1 MKKSTLWTVAAAVV
15 LAVAGRPAA
24 AQEND
29 RLVIDLNVP
38 ALRVTV
44 RAGDTVLKTYP
55 VAVGQVGHET
65 PLGTYTISHAEWN
78 PWWRPPASAWA
89 RGAKPTPPGPDNP
102 MGRVKLFF
110 APLYYLH
117 GTPDEESL
125 GTPASHG
132 CVRMLNEDVVE
143 LATLV
148 HDRANPT
155 LPPEQIPAV
164 LSRPGQTRVSR
175 FQDSVTFV
183 VRYETVEV
191 VEGEIV
197 IYPDIY
203 DRHTTHPEAVYQA
216 LLKAGYAVD
225 RIDRP
230 RVREVLSG
238 ARSSGR
244 TTRLPLNRLFGRATR
259 VRSEDDSAE
268 SERPIGR
275 GHGV

>member
-1 MKKSTLWTVAAAVV
+1 VTVMRKSISWIVAAAVV
-15 LAVAGRPAA
+15 LAADGRPAA

-89 RGAKPTPPGPDNP
+89 RGSKPTPPGPDNP

-132 CVRMLNEDVVE
+132 CVRMLNDDVVE

-155 LPPEQIPAV
+155 LPPEQIPGV

-175 FQDSVTFV
+175 FGDSVTFV

-191 VEGEIV
+191 VEGELV

-203 DRHTTHPEAVYQA
+203 DRHTTHLEAVYQA
-216 LLKAGYAVD
+216 LLKVGLGVD
-225 RIDRP
+225 RVDRE
-230 RVREVLSG
+230 RVRATLSG
-238 ARSSGR
+238 ARRS
-244 TTRLPLNRLFGRATR
+244 RATMR
-259 VRSEDDSAE
+259 VPLTQILGTDSDP
-268 SERPIGR
+268 ST
-275 GHGV
+275 

>member
-1 MKKSTLWTVAAAVV
+1 VMQKSIWLTVAAAVV
-15 LAVAGRPAA
+15 LASAGRPAA

-89 RGAKPTPPGPDNP
+89 RGSKATPPGPDNP

-117 GTPDEESL
+117 GTPDEKSL

-132 CVRMLNEDVVE
+132 CVRMLNDDVVE

-148 HDRANPT
+148 HDRASPT

-164 LSRPGQTRVSR
+164 LARPGQTRVSR

-191 VEGEIV
+191 VDDELV
-197 IYPDIY
+197 IHPDIY
-203 DRHTTHPEAVYQA
+203 GRRTTHPEAVYQA
-216 LLKAGYAVD
+216 LVKAGYVVD
-225 RIDRP
+225 GLDP
-230 RVREVLSG
+230 TWVREVLSHVRG
-238 ARSSGR
+238 PGP
-244 TTRLPLNRLFGRATR
+244 TRLSLTSL
-259 VRSEDDSAE
+259 VR
-268 SERPIGR
+268 RQ
-275 GHGV
+275 

>member
-1 MKKSTLWTVAAAVV
+1 MRTMTIVRARRWAAAGAA
-15 LAVAGRPAA
+15 LLAAVAGPVA
-24 AQEND
+24 AQPQG
-29 RLVIDLNVP
+29 RLVVDLNVP
-38 ALRVTV
+38 ALSVSV
-44 RAGDTVLKTYP
+44 REGDTVLKTYP

-132 CVRMLNEDVVE
+132 CVRMLNDDVVE

-148 HDRANPT
+148 HERASPT
-155 LPPEQIPAV
+155 LPPERIPGV
-164 LSRPGQTRVSR
+164 LARPGQTRVAR

-191 VEGEIV
+191 ADGHLVV
-197 IYPDIY
+197 HPDIY
-203 DRHTTHPEAVYQA
+203 GRHTTHAEAVYQA
-216 LLKAGYAVD
+216 LLRSGMEVQDLERA
-225 RIDRP
+225 
-230 RVREVLSG
+230 RVQEIL
-238 ARSSGR
+238 ARSRGSRGTIR
-244 TTRLPLNRLFGRATR
+244 IPLMQILPGAAAT
-259 VRSEDDSAE
+259 
-268 SERPIGR
+268 P
-275 GHGV
+275 

>member
-1 MKKSTLWTVAAAVV
+1 MLTRTKRASLAAAAL
-15 LAVAGRPAA
+15 LAVAAGPAA
-24 AQEND
+24 ARADD

-44 RAGDTVLKTYP
+44 RAGATVLRSYP
-55 VAVGQVGHET
+55 VAVGRVGHET

-89 RGAKPTPPGPDNP
+89 EGAKPTPPGPNNP

-132 CVRMLNEDVVE
+132 CVRMLNDDVVE

-148 HDRANPT
+148 HDRADPT
-155 LPPEQIPAV
+155 LAPEQIPAV
-164 LSRPGQTRVSR
+164 LARPGRTRVSR

-191 VEGEIV
+191 VDGELV
-197 IYPDIY
+197 IHPDIY
-203 DRHTTHPEAVYQA
+203 HRRTTHPEAVYQA
-216 LLKAGYAVD
+216 LLGAG
-225 RIDRP
+225 IDMAELERP
-230 RVREVLSG
+230 RVRQLLSRARARRGTVRIAVSEVLRSAAAA
-238 ARSSGR
+238 AR
-244 TTRLPLNRLFGRATR
+244 
-259 VRSEDDSAE
+259 
-268 SERPIGR
+268 
-275 GHGV
+275 

>member
-1 MKKSTLWTVAAAVV
+1 MKKSIWLTVAAAAV
-15 LAVAGRPAA
+15 LAAADRPAA

-89 RGAKPTPPGPDNP
+89 RGSKPTPPGPDNP

-132 CVRMLNEDVVE
+132 CVRMLNDDVVE

-148 HDRANPT
+148 NDRASPT
-155 LPPEQIPAV
+155 LASEQIPAV
-164 LSRPGQTRVSR
+164 LARPGQTRVSR

-183 VRYETVEV
+183 VRYQTVEV
-191 VEGEIV
+191 VDGDLV

-203 DRHTTHPEAVYQA
+203 GRHTTHTEAVYQA
-216 LLKAGYAVD
+216 LLRAGLDVGRLD
-225 RIDRP
+225 RTRAQEAL
-230 RVREVLSG
+230 VG
-238 ARSSGR
+238 ARRSR
-244 TTRLPLNRLFGRATR
+244 DTTRVPLRQILKPT
-259 VRSEDDSAE
+259 SAND
-268 SERPIGR
+268 
-275 GHGV
+275 

>member
-1 MKKSTLWTVAAAVV
+1 MRGRLAAAAL
-15 LAVAGRPAA
+15 LAAGAAPAA
-24 AQEND
+24 AQD
-29 RLVIDLNVP
+29 DSRLVIDLNVP

-44 RAGDTVLKTYP
+44 REGGTVLKTYP
-55 VAVGQVGHET
+55 VAVGQVGHQT

-89 RGAKPTPPGPDNP
+89 KGAKPTPPGPDNP

-132 CVRMLNEDVVE
+132 CVRMLNDDVVE

-148 HDRANPT
+148 HGRAHAT

-164 LSRPGQTRVSR
+164 LARPGQTRVSR
-175 FQDSVTFV
+175 FRDSVTFV

-191 VEGEIV
+191 VDGQLV
-197 IYPDIY
+197 IHPDLY
-203 DRHTTHPEAVYQA
+203 GRGTTHAEAVYQA
-216 LLKAGYAVD
+216 LLRAGMDVGDLQRARVQQLLAAARSRAGTM
-225 RIDRP
+225 RIP
-230 RVREVLSG
+230 VSEVLRSAAG
-238 ARSSGR
+238 ARR
-244 TTRLPLNRLFGRATR
+244 
-259 VRSEDDSAE
+259 
-268 SERPIGR
+268 
-275 GHGV
+275 

>member
-1 MKKSTLWTVAAAVV
+1 MTKSTSWTVAAAVV
-15 LAVAGRPAA
+15 LAAAAPPAA

-29 RLVIDLNVP
+29 RLVIDLSVP

-89 RGAKPTPPGPDNP
+89 RGSKPTPPGSDNP
-102 MGRVKLFF
+102 MGGVKLYF
-110 APLYYLH
+110 APLYYRH

-132 CVRMLNEDVVE
+132 CVRMLNDDMVE
-143 LATLV
+143 LATLL
-148 HDRANPT
+148 HDRARPT
-155 LPPEQIPAV
+155 LAPEQIPGV
-164 LSRPGQTRVSR
+164 LARSGQTRVSR
-175 FQDSVTFV
+175 FGDSVTFV

-191 VEGEIV
+191 LQGELV

-203 DRHTTHPEAVYQA
+203 GRRATHAEAVYQA
-216 LLKAGYAVD
+216 LLKAGYPDV

-230 RVREVLSG
+230 RVQEILSR

-244 TTRLPLNRLFGRATR
+244 TTRLPLTRLFAQATR
-259 VRSEDDSAE
+259 VRELHDSTE
-268 SERPIGR
+268 NR
-275 GHGV
+275 

>member
-1 MKKSTLWTVAAAVV
+1 MIVMRKSLSWTVAAAVV
-15 LAVAGRPAA
+15 LASAGRPAS
-24 AQEND
+24 AQENE

-44 RAGDTVLKTYP
+44 RVGDTVLKTYP

-89 RGAKPTPPGPDNP
+89 RGSKPTPPGPENP

-132 CVRMLNEDVVE
+132 CVRMLNDDVVE

-148 HDRANPT
+148 HDRARPT
-155 LPPEQIPAV
+155 LGPEQVPAV
-164 LSRPGQTRVSR
+164 LARPGRTRVSR

-191 VEGEIV
+191 LNGDLV

-203 DRHTTHPEAVYQA
+203 DRRTTHPEAVYQA
-216 LLKAGYAVD
+216 LLAAGINTGALE
-225 RIDRP
+225 RS
-230 RVREVLSG
+230 RVRALLSR
-238 ARSSGR
+238 ARGPGPTRFPLAQLVRRGTGPGR
-244 TTRLPLNRLFGRATR
+244 
-259 VRSEDDSAE
+259 
-268 SERPIGR
+268 
-275 GHGV
+275 

>member
-1 MKKSTLWTVAAAVV
+1 MKRLLIAAALC
-15 LAVAGRPAA
+15 LASVPAGAQEAGRLA
-24 AQEND
+24 
-29 RLVIDLNVP
+29 IDLNIP

-44 RAGDTVLKTYP
+44 REGGTVIRSYP

-78 PWWRPPASAWA
+78 PWWRPPAREWA
-89 RGAKPTPPGPDNP
+89 RDAKPTPPGPDNP

-132 CVRMLNEDVVE
+132 CVRMLNRDVVA

-155 LPPEQIPAV
+155 LPAAQIRQV
-164 LSRPGQTRVSR
+164 LARPSQTRVSR
-175 FQDSVTFV
+175 FRDSVTFV
-183 VRYETVEV
+183 VRYETVV
-191 VEGEIV
+191 VQDGTLV

-203 DRHTTHPEAVYQA
+203 KHRTTHAEAVYQA
-216 LLKAGYAVD
+216 LLKEG
-225 RIDRP
+225 IDLGTVERA
-230 RVREVLSG
+230 RVREVL
-238 ARSSGR
+238 ARA
-244 TTRLPLNRLFGRATR
+244 GRAKGTVR
-259 VRSEDDSAE
+259 VPLSTLLATGGGPE
-268 SERPIGR
+268 
-275 GHGV
+275 

>member
-1 MKKSTLWTVAAAVV
+1 MTKSISWTVAAALV
-15 LAVAGRPAA
+15 LASAGRPAA
-24 AQEND
+24 AQDND

-89 RGAKPTPPGPDNP
+89 RGSKPTPPGPDNP

-132 CVRMLNEDVVE
+132 CVRMLNDDVVE

-148 HDRANPT
+148 HDRAKPT
-155 LPPEQIPAV
+155 LSPEQIPDV

-191 VEGEIV
+191 VEGELV

-203 DRHTTHPEAVYQA
+203 GRHTTHPEAVYQA
-216 LLKAGYAVD
+216 LLKAGLAVGGVD
-225 RIDRP
+225 RGW
-230 RVREVLSG
+230 VRDALSR
-238 ARSSGR
+238 ARHGR
-244 TTRLPLNRLFGRATR
+244 GTVRLPLTQILGPE
-259 VRSEDDSAE
+259 SDS
-268 SERPIGR
+268 SR
-275 GHGV
+275 

>member
-1 MKKSTLWTVAAAVV
+1 MSRSIFSWTVAVVV
-15 LAVAGRPAA
+15 LAVACRPAA
-24 AQEND
+24 AQD
-29 RLVIDLNVP
+29 GGRLVIDLNVP

-44 RAGDTVLKTYP
+44 GEGDTVLKTYP

-89 RGAKPTPPGPDNP
+89 RDAKPTPPGPDNP

-132 CVRMLNEDVVE
+132 CVRMLNDDVVE

-148 HDRANPT
+148 HDRARPT
-155 LPPEQIPAV
+155 LAPEQIPGV
-164 LSRPGQTRVSR
+164 LAQPGRTRVSR

-191 VEGEIV
+191 VDGELV
-197 IYPDIY
+197 IHPDIY
-203 DRHTTHPEAVYQA
+203 DRHTTHAEAVYQA
-216 LLKAGYAVD
+216 LLSSGMEVQNLERA
-225 RIDRP
+225 
-230 RVREVLSG
+230 RVQEIL
-238 ARSSGR
+238 ARSQGSRR
-244 TTRLPLNRLFGRATR
+244 TVRIPLVQILPGAAATR
-259 VRSEDDSAE
+259 
-268 SERPIGR
+268 
-275 GHGV
+275 